1 MPPEGRTWRD
11 ASGAGAWTIRLLLLH
26 AGLSAVAAGIAV
38 LRGLQPPSG
47 SLPEVAVALFQMA
60 VFFAAA
66 IATLRWLYLA
76 KANAF
81 AFGAEDMMVSPG
93 WAIAWFFI
101 PFANLVMPFIA
112 MRETWKASAE
122 PRDWQA
128 APAPVTLTPVVGRLA
143 RRGRGRCRRLSDDRR
158 FRQGRRRHR
167 PDPVPRRG
175 PALGR
180 VRLAAGADRR
190 RHSANAGPRRGVAGQ
205 ASVHMSDDR
214 PPQTNAGSLAL
225 IGFVAGLLTVAAL
238 AYILLI

>member
-1 MPPEGRTWRD
+1 MPPEGWTWRD

-47 SLPEVAVALFQMA
+47 SQIEVAVALLQMA

-76 KANAF
+76 KTNAF

-101 PFANLVMPFIA
+101 PFANLVMPFVA

-128 APAPVTLTPVVGRLA
+128 APAPVTLLLWWAAWLGAGAAGVVAFRLTADFGKDAVATAQILFLAADLLSVVSALLLA
-143 RRGRGRCRRLSDDRR
+143 RIVAAIQAM
-158 FRQGRRRHR
+158 QGRAAELLVRH
-167 PDPVPRRG
+167 
-175 PALGR
+175 
-180 VRLAAGADRR
+180 
-190 RHSANAGPRRGVAGQ
+190 Q
-205 ASVHMSDDR
+205 F
-214 PPQTNAGSLAL
+214 T
-225 IGFVAGLLTVAAL
+225 
-238 AYILLI
+238 

>member
-128 APAPVTLTPVVGRLA
+128 ASAPATIFLWWAAWLLAGAAGIVAFRMTADLGKDAVGTAQTLFFVADLLSIAAALLLARIVVGIQA
-143 RRGRGRCRRLSDDRR
+143 M
-158 FRQGRRRHR
+158 QGRAAEQLVRHR
-167 PDPVPRRG
+167 F
-175 PALGR
+175 
-180 VRLAAGADRR
+180 
-190 RHSANAGPRRGVAGQ
+190 
-205 ASVHMSDDR
+205 
-214 PPQTNAGSLAL
+214 T
-225 IGFVAGLLTVAAL
+225 
-238 AYILLI
+238 